1 MSFPVWKIKKE
12 DAMKDTTTST
22 HIISSE
28 RNWLE
33 GDAIQQ
39 LERSAALPGMQR
51 VVGMPDLHPGKGF
64 PIGAGF
70 ICKDCVYPHLVGS
83 DIGCGIAL
91 RQSDL
96 KYRKIKRDKL
106 YSRIQDMEGEWDG
119 DYRSLMAEEGVTE
132 TPFDQSLGTIG
143 AGNHFAELQRVEWIE
158 DQTLFDALGL
168 HKDRIFLAIHS
179 GSRGL
184 GNSILQE
191 HLTAHSINSLSVA
204 SEEGQSYLQQHNNA
218 MGWAKINRRIIAQR
232 LLDQIRTV
240 SVPILDLFHNTVEPI
255 EHEGQRLWLH
265 RKGAAP
271 ADQGPALIPG
281 TRGTWSYL
289 VQPIDPRWET
299 AFSLAHGAG
308 RKWKRSEAKGKLKK
322 RYRSKD
328 LEITSLGS
336 RVICTDKELLY
347 QEAPEAY
354 KDVEVVVQDM
364 VEANMV
370 SVIAVLRPI
379 LTYKVRK

>member
-1 MSFPVWKIKKE
+1 MSENEEKSI
-12 DAMKDTTTST
+12 
-22 HIISSE
+22 HIVSSAQ
-28 RNWLE
+28 NWLE
-33 GDAIQQ
+33 GEAIHQ
-39 LERSAALPGMQR
+39 LKRSAQLTGMQR

-83 DIGCGIAL
+83 DIGCGIGL
-91 RQSDL
+91 WQSDL

-106 YSRIQDMEGEWDG
+106 YARIKSMEGPWDG
-119 DYRSLMAEEGVTE
+119 DYRELLEEAGIAE

-143 AGNHFAELQRVEWIE
+143 AGNHFAELQRVERVE
-158 DQTLFDALGL
+158 DEARFEALGL
-168 HKDRIFLAIHS
+168 RKDRVFMTIHS

-184 GNSILQE
+184 GNAILQE
-191 HLTAHSINSLSVA
+191 HLSAHSINSLAVS
-204 SEEGQSYLQQHNNA
+204 SEDGQAYLQKHNDA
-218 MGWAKINRRIIAQR
+218 MRWAKVNRRIIAAR
-232 LLDQIRTV
+232 LSKEIR
-240 SVPILDLFHNTVEPI
+240 SDAEPILDLFHNTVEPI
-255 EHEGQRLWLH
+255 THEGETLWLH

-281 TRGTWSYL
+281 SRGTWSYL
-289 VQPIDPRWET
+289 LQPINPRWET

-308 RKWKRSEAKGKLKK
+308 RKWKRSEAKGKLKN

-354 KDVEVVVQDM
+354 KDIEVVVQDM
-364 VEANMV
+364 VAANMV

-379 LTYKVRK
+379 ITYKVRK